1 MQEKIEEQRVNE
13 LTESIVLKYLKKKKQ
28 SPDSMICVDIE
39 GLASEYFKQR
49 VIYEVFAEDDPGR
62 DAFSANG
69 IRPLKVRRNGKVEEI
84 VFPPRTAVIEKFL
97 LSPKESARKRFTIAH
112 EGAHDV
118 MGRHIPLQA
127 SPMAAFH
134 SEYDPEMTYTG
145 DMLKEMLSVNECFTN
160 RAAACF
166 LMPGFLVARV
176 LKRHNNQ
183 KKVIVYDNGIL
194 SQDQKLLIQKM
205 ADTLGVSYTAFYHRL
220 GELDLFDR
228 RPIEEYLHSGLCYGG
243 EAYAGSN

>member
-1 MQEKIEEQRVNE
+1 M
-13 LTESIVLKYLKKKKQ
+13 LHLH
-28 SPDSMICVDIE
+28 
-39 GLASEYFKQR
+39 GLL
-49 VIYEVFAEDDPGR
+49 
-62 DAFSANG
+62 N
-69 IRPLKVRRNGKVEEI
+69 
-84 VFPPRTAVIEKFL
+84 PR
-97 LSPKESARKRFTIAH
+97 ESARKRFTIAH

-145 DMLKEMLSVNECFTN
+145 DMLKVMLSVNECFTN

-176 LKRHNNQ
+176 LKRHNKE

-194 SQDQKLLIQKM
+194 SQDQKILIQKM

-243 EAYAGSN
+243 EAYAGGN

>member
-1 MQEKIEEQRVNE
+1 MKRFTSNDEIENLCEAFKSKHYTNV
-13 LTESIVLKYLKKKKQ
+13 
-28 SPDSMICVDIE
+28 MCVDIE
-39 GLASEYFKQR
+39 AFVREYLG
-49 VIYEVFAEDDPGR
+49 VPIVYETFAEPDPGR
-62 DAFSANG
+62 VGFLSDG
-69 IRPLKVRRNGKVEEI
+69 KRPLMVRRDGKIEEI

-134 SEYDPEMTYTG
+134 SEYDPEMIYTG

-176 LKRHNNQ
+176 LKRHNKE

-194 SQDQKLLIQKM
+194 SQDQKILIQKM

-243 EAYAGSN
+243 EAYAGGN

>member
-1 MQEKIEEQRVNE
+1 
-13 LTESIVLKYLKKKKQ
+13 
-28 SPDSMICVDIE
+28 
-39 GLASEYFKQR
+39 
-49 VIYEVFAEDDPGR
+49 
-62 DAFSANG
+62 
-69 IRPLKVRRNGKVEEI
+69 
-84 VFPPRTAVIEKFL
+84 
-97 LSPKESARKRFTIAH
+97 
-112 EGAHDV
+112 
-118 MGRHIPLQA
+118 
-127 SPMAAFH
+127 
-134 SEYDPEMTYTG
+134 MTYTG

-176 LKRHNNQ
+176 LKRHNKE

-194 SQDQKLLIQKM
+194 SQDQKILIQKM

-243 EAYAGSN
+243 EAYAGGN

>member
-1 MQEKIEEQRVNE
+1 MKRFTSNDEIENLCEA
-13 LTESIVLKYLKKKKQ
+13 
-28 SPDSMICVDIE
+28 MIKDFFKSKHYTNVMCVDIE
-39 GLASEYFKQR
+39 AFVREYLG
-49 VIYEVFAEDDPGR
+49 VPIVYETFAEPDPGR
-62 DAFSANG
+62 VGFLSDG
-69 IRPLKVRRNGKVEEI
+69 KRPLMVRRDGKVEEI
-84 VFPPRTAVIEKFL
+84 VFPPRTAVIERFL

-176 LKRHNNQ
+176 LKRHNKE

-194 SQDQKLLIQKM
+194 SQDQKILIQKM

-220 GELDLFDR
+220 GELDMFDR

-243 EAYAGSN
+243 EAYASGN

>member
-1 MQEKIEEQRVNE
+1 MVN
-13 LTESIVLKYLKKKKQ
+13 
-28 SPDSMICVDIE
+28 
-39 GLASEYFKQR
+39 
-49 VIYEVFAEDDPGR
+49 R
-62 DAFSANG
+62 D
-69 IRPLKVRRNGKVEEI
+69 GKVEEI

-176 LKRHNNQ
+176 LKRHNKE

-243 EAYAGSN
+243 EAYVGGN

>member
-1 MQEKIEEQRVNE
+1 MKRFTSNDEIENLCEA
-13 LTESIVLKYLKKKKQ
+13 
-28 SPDSMICVDIE
+28 MIKDFFKSKHYTNVMCVDIE
-39 GLASEYFKQR
+39 AFVREYLG
-49 VIYEVFAEDDPGR
+49 VPIVYETFAEPDP
-62 DAFSANG
+62 
-69 IRPLKVRRNGKVEEI
+69 
-84 VFPPRTAVIEKFL
+84 AVIEKFL

-176 LKRHNNQ
+176 LKRHNKE

-194 SQDQKLLIQKM
+194 SQDQKILIQKM

-243 EAYAGSN
+243 EAYAGGN

>member
-1 MQEKIEEQRVNE
+1 MKRFTSNDEIENLCEA
-13 LTESIVLKYLKKKKQ
+13 
-28 SPDSMICVDIE
+28 MIKDFFKSKHYTNVMCVDIE
-39 GLASEYFKQR
+39 AFVREYLG
-49 VIYEVFAEDDPGR
+49 VPIVYETFAEPDPGR
-62 DAFSANG
+62 VGFLSDG
-69 IRPLKVRRNGKVEEI
+69 KRPLMVRRDGKVEEI

-97 LSPKESARKRFTIAH
+97 LSPKESA
-112 EGAHDV
+112 V

-176 LKRHNNQ
+176 LKRHNKE

-194 SQDQKLLIQKM
+194 SQDQKILIQKM

-243 EAYAGSN
+243 EAYAGGN